1 VLKLLISVALV
12 LLGLAAT
19 TLLFNR
25 PLQASPTNTRR
36 VLLAV
41 CIGCV
46 AAGLLAMVLFCS

>member
-1 VLKLLISVALV
+1 MLKLFISVALV

-46 AAGLLAMVLFCS
+46 AAGLLAIVLFWS